1 MSNDALPPGLATAAA
16 LDPELVCRLLDQ
28 LEIACCVY
36 DADDRIVAWNTTYLT
51 FFPEQRGGLAIGVPY
66 QVTLARFFESNLPE
80 AELAHLQR
88 HVAAGVARHRSQQ
101 LPFVF
106 QRKSGRWV
114 RVASLPVATG
124 GRVRVWRDVTVEQ
137 ASAQPGTTAR
147 AVAAIDV
154 AYALFDA
161 EGGFVSANKRY
172 HELFPDIG
180 DLAGSGVP
188 YRRHLE
194 RIAASAPV
202 AEDAEGLRM
211 LAARLD
217 PRAEPLSIPVMV
229 HREGGGWLQL
239 EERYDEQGGM
249 VCLWADATRQAE
261 AEARIVRLEA
271 YLRDAI
277 EAIPEGLLL
286 FDRDERLVLVNRR
299 LGEVS
304 PDLAQIMQP
313 GAGFSALI
321 DWRTSIAAVDG
332 RSPDPERLRQATAGE
347 ELPLADGRWLKLE
360 ALRTSNGDLLL
371 LLADITPEKSAEA
384 ELQRQRDAMHQ
395 SEKLAAMGAL
405 LAGVAHE
412 LNNPLSIVVGRAA
425 LLQTSAADPA
435 VVNQARTIAGAADR
449 CARIVRTFLE
459 LARQRPLARRQ
470 VDLAGMV
477 ADTLSL
483 LGYGL
488 RSAGVVATTE
498 IASGLPQLWADP
510 DQLAQVLINLI
521 VNAQHARAQRPE
533 PRNLHIA
540 LHHDAADDAVILTVA
555 DNGPGI
561 PPAIRSRIFD
571 PFFTTKPVG
580 EGTGLGLA
588 MSLGHVRSHGGILD
602 IETTPG
608 GGATFVVRLPLT
620 ASAPMPEKPVSPP
633 PSPARRRILIVDDE
647 PEIAELLRDILLA
660 DGHAVGM
667 AADGESA
674 LACLAAEPF
683 DLVLS
688 DVMMPGMDGPTLWRE
703 LRRLKPDPFPG
714 FVLVT
719 GDSLRLDRVA
729 DIRETGCAVIE
740 KPFEPGEVRK
750 VVREQLHRA
759 DRARAGATEPAQI
772 G

>member
-1 MSNDALPPGLATAAA
+1 MQNDVLPPGLATVAA
-16 LDPELVCRLLDQ
+16 LDPELVCTLLDQ

-36 DADDRIVAWNTTYLT
+36 DAGDGIVAWNATYLA
-51 FFPEQRGGLAIGVPY
+51 FFPEQRGGIDVGVPY
-66 QVTLARFFESNLPE
+66 EVTLARFFESNLPE
-80 AELAHLQR
+80 AELPHLQR

-114 RVASLPVATG
+114 RVASLPIATG

-137 ASAQPGTTAR
+137 SGAQQRTTAR

-180 DLAGSGVP
+180 DLAGSGVS
-188 YRRHLE
+188 YRQHLE
-194 RIAASAPV
+194 RIARSAPV
-202 AEDAEGLRM
+202 DEDAQGLRL
-211 LAARLD
+211 LAARPD
-217 PRAEPLSIPVMV
+217 PRAEPLSVPVML

-239 EERYDEQGGM
+239 EERYDEDGGM

-261 AEARIVRLEA
+261 AEARIVRLET

-286 FDRDERLVLVNRR
+286 FDGDERLVLVNRR
-299 LGEVS
+299 LSEVA
-304 PDLAQIMQP
+304 PDLAVVMQP
-313 GAGFSALI
+313 ECSLSALI
-321 DWRTSIAAVDG
+321 DWRASVASAHG
-332 RSPDPERLRQATAGE
+332 RAPDPDRLRQAAAAE
-347 ELPLADGRWLKLE
+347 ELSLPGNRWLKLE
-360 ALRTSNGDLLL
+360 SLRTSNGDLLL

-425 LLQTSAADPA
+425 LLQSTAADPA
-435 VVNQARTIAGAADR
+435 VVAQARTIAGAADR

-459 LARQRPLARRQ
+459 LARQRPPARRQ
-470 VDLAGMV
+470 VDLAGMI
-477 ADTLSL
+477 AETMSL
-483 LGYGL
+483 LSYGL
-488 RSAGVVATTE
+488 RSAGVAATTE
-498 IASGLPQLWADP
+498 IAPGLPEIWADP
-510 DQLAQVLINLI
+510 DQLAQVLINLV
-521 VNAQHARAQRPE
+521 VNAQHALAQRPE
-533 PRNLHIA
+533 PRDLAIGA
-540 LHHDAADDAVILTVA
+540 SYDAAGDALVLTVA

-588 MSLGHVRSHGGILD
+588 MSLGHVRSHGGALD

-608 GGATFVVRLPLT
+608 GGATFVVRLPRT
-620 ASAPMPEKPVSPP
+620 APTPASPEPAAAP
-633 PSPARRRILIVDDE
+633 PAPTRRRVLIVDDE
-647 PEIAELLRDILLA
+647 AEIAELLRDILLA
-660 DGHAVGM
+660 DGHAVTTV
-667 AADGESA
+667 ADGESA
-674 LACLAAEPF
+674 LASLAAEPF

-703 LRRLKPDPFPG
+703 LRRRRPEPLPG

-750 VVREQLHRA
+750 VVREELHRV
-759 DRARAGATEPAQI
+759 DRRRVGTT
-772 G
+772 GS

>member
-1 MSNDALPPGLATAAA
+1 MPNDVLPPGLATVAA

-36 DADDRIVAWNTTYLT
+36 DADDRIVAWNATYLT
-51 FFPEQRGGLAIGVPY
+51 FFPEQCGGLGVGVAY
-66 QVTLARFFESNLPE
+66 EVTLARFFESNLPD
-80 AELAHLQR
+80 AELPHLQR

-101 LPFVF
+101 LPFIF

-114 RVASLPVATG
+114 RVASLPIDQG
-124 GRVRVWRDVTVEQ
+124 GRVRIWRDVTVEQ
-137 ASAQPGTTAR
+137 SGAQQRTTAR

-180 DLAGSGVP
+180 DLAGTGIP
-188 YRRHLE
+188 YSRHLE
-194 RIAASAPV
+194 RIAQSAPV
-202 AEDAEGLRM
+202 PEDAEGLRQ
-211 LAARLD
+211 LAVRPD
-217 PRAEPLSIPVMV
+217 PRAEPLSVPVMV

-239 EERYDEQGGM
+239 EERYDEDGGM

-299 LGEVS
+299 LAEVA
-304 PDLAQIMQP
+304 PDLAAAMQP
-313 GAGFSALI
+313 GAGLSALI
-321 DWRTSIAAVDG
+321 GWRASIAPAG
-332 RSPDPERLRQATAGE
+332 APPPDPERLRRAAAGE
-347 ELPLADGRWLKLE
+347 ELPLPDGRWLKIE

-425 LLQTSAADPA
+425 LLQSAAADPN
-435 VVNQARTIAGAADR
+435 VVAQARTIAGAADR

-459 LARQRPLARRQ
+459 LARQRPPARRQ
-470 VDLAGMV
+470 VDLAAMV
-477 ADTLSL
+477 TDTMSL
-483 LGYGL
+483 LSYGL
-488 RSAGVVATTE
+488 RAAGVVATIE
-498 IASGLPQLWADP
+498 IAPGLPELWADP
-510 DQLAQVLINLI
+510 DQLAQVLINLV
-521 VNAQHARAQRPE
+521 VNAQHALAQRPE
-533 PRNLHIA
+533 PRNLAIGVR
-540 LHHDAADDAVILTVA
+540 HDGRDDALVLTVA

-561 PPAIRSRIFD
+561 APAIRSRIFD

-588 MSLGHVRSHGGILD
+588 MSLGHVRSHGGTLD

-608 GGATFVVRLPLT
+608 GGATFVVRLPRT
-620 ASAPMPEKPVSPP
+620 VPVPAVAEPTGPP
-633 PSPARRRILIVDDE
+633 PAPSRRRVLIVDDE
-647 PEIAELLRDILLA
+647 AEIAELLRDILLA
-660 DGHAVGM
+660 DGHAVS
-667 AADGESA
+667 AVTDGESA
-674 LACLAAEPF
+674 LARLAAEPF
-683 DLVLS
+683 DIVLS

-703 LRRLKPDPFPG
+703 LRKRRPEPFPA

-750 VVREQLHRA
+750 VVREELHRA
-759 DRARAGATEPAQI
+759 DRARVQAT
-772 G
+772 GS

>member
-1 MSNDALPPGLATAAA
+1 MPNDVLPPGLAAVAA
-16 LDPELVCRLLDQ
+16 LDPDLVARLLDQ
-28 LEIACCVY
+28 LEIGCCVY
-36 DADDRIVAWNTTYLT
+36 DAEDRIVTWNSTYLT
-51 FFPEQRGGLAIGVPY
+51 FFPEQRGGLAVGVPY
-66 QVTLARFFESNLPE
+66 EVTLARFFESNLPE
-80 AELAHLQR
+80 AELPHLQR

-114 RVASLPVATG
+114 RVASLPIAAG
-124 GRVRVWRDVTVEQ
+124 GRIRVWRDVTVEQ
-137 ASAQPGTTAR
+137 SGAQQRTAAR

-180 DLAGSGVP
+180 DLAGTGVP
-188 YRRHLE
+188 YSRHLQ
-194 RIAASAPV
+194 RIAGSAPV
-202 AEDAEGLRM
+202 AEDAEGLRQ
-211 LAARLD
+211 LAARRD
-217 PRAEPLSIPVMV
+217 PRAEPLSVPVMV

-239 EERYDEQGGM
+239 EERYDEDGGM

-299 LGEVS
+299 LSEVA
-304 PDLAQIMQP
+304 PDLAAIMQP

-321 DWRTSIAAVDG
+321 DWRASIASADG
-332 RSPDPERLRQATAGE
+332 RSPDPERLRLATAGE
-347 ELPLADGRWLKLE
+347 ELPLPDGRWLKLE
-360 ALRTSNGDLLL
+360 VLRTSNGDLLL

-425 LLQTSAADPA
+425 LLQSATADPA
-435 VVNQARTIAGAADR
+435 VVTQARTIAGAADR

-459 LARQRPLARRQ
+459 LARQRPPAHRQ

-477 ADTLSL
+477 GETMSL
-483 LGYGL
+483 LSYGL
-488 RSAGVVATTE
+488 RSAGVTATTE
-498 IASGLPQLWADP
+498 IAPDLPEIRADP
-510 DQLAQVLINLI
+510 DQLAQVLINLV
-521 VNAQHARAQRPE
+521 VNAQHALAQRSE
-533 PRNLHIA
+533 PRRLAIGVTYDAPGDA
-540 LHHDAADDAVILTVA
+540 LVLTVA

-588 MSLGHVRSHGGILD
+588 MSLGHVRSHGGTLD

-608 GGATFVVRLPLT
+608 GGATFVVRLPR
-620 ASAPMPEKPVSPP
+620 AAPAPAPSKAAAAPP
-633 PSPARRRILIVDDE
+633 APSRRRVLIVDDE
-647 PEIAELLRDILLA
+647 IEIAELLRDILLA
-660 DGHAVGM
+660 DGHAVTTVP
-667 AADGESA
+667 DGESA
-674 LACLAAEPF
+674 LSSLAAEPF

-703 LRRLKPDPFPG
+703 LRKRRPDPFPG

-729 DIRETGCAVIE
+729 DIRETGCPVIE

-750 VVREQLHRA
+750 VVREQLHRV
-759 DRARAGATEPAQI
+759 DQERLGTTGSGQI
-772 G
+772 A